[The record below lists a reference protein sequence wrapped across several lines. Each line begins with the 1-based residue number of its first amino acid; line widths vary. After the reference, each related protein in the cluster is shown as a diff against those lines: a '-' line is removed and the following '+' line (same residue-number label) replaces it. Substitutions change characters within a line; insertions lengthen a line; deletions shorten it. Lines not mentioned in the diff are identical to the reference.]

1 MLTNRTRALYFGAS
15 FVIGFLLW
23 TYLSGYRKNV
33 VTKAYTI
40 PVYFENIAENGM
52 LMENIFYE
60 VNIQLQGEEQLIRR
74 ITPSELYVTIDLKD
88 KDFGVHSIPLTAGM
102 VHLPKDTNLVSIT
115 PNTIQF
121 RIERKI
127 TKPVQVRSVIVG
139 QPADGFEVYESRVS
153 PPTILV
159 EGPLSAFQEHDYVE
173 TEPIDVTGLNSTFT
187 TQTFI
192 LLKSEYLKVINES
205 SVQVHVIIGEETST
219 RIFRG
224 FNVTLENQKSK
235 TWLNPQRV
243 NVVITGPISYLE
255 QITRNDVR
263 VVVDCG
269 NLSPRQ
275 DDYVVAPIVQVMGEN
290 RDGFNRNLN
299 FRTSPEM
306 VHVRVF

>member
-15 FVIGFLLW
+15 FLIGFLLW

-127 TKPVQVRSVIVG
+127 TKPVQVRTVIVG
-139 QPADGFEVYESRVS
+139 KPADGFEVYESRVS

-173 TEPIDVTGLNSTFT
+173 TEPIDVTGLNATFT
-187 TQTFI
+187 TQTFV
-192 LLKSEYLKVINES
+192 LLKSEYLKVVNES

-224 FNVTLENQKSK
+224 FNITLENQKSK

-255 QITRNDVR
+255 QITRDDVK
-263 VVVDCG
+263 VVVDCS
-269 NLSPRQ
+269 NLTPKT
-275 DDYVVAPIVQVMGEN
+275 DDYVVSPIVLVTGEN